1 MWTWGIVV
9 LIMLSLVGS
18 MMWAMPSPREKA
30 QALLRSKARTLGL
43 QVQLVRLTAPRA
55 TGESEAEEFERAAY
69 RQLRS
74 GLSAAQRERLVPWQ
88 VFRIRSLAC
97 DGLPDGWSWK
107 QGEGILMPAQLEV
120 LADALQALPE
130 DVVALESTPIHVS
143 AFWRERG
150 GVEALEAINMTLQ
163 RIASKGF

>member
-1 MWTWGIVV
+1 MWTWGIIV

-30 QALLRSKARTLGL
+30 QALLRSKARPLGL
-43 QVQLVRLTAPRA
+43 HVQLVRLTAPRA
-55 TGESEAEEFERAAY
+55 TGEFEEEEYERAAY

-74 GLSAAQRERLVPWQ
+74 GLSAAQRDRLVPWQ
-88 VFRIRSLAC
+88 VFRLQSLAC

-107 QGEGILMPAQLEV
+107 QGEGVLTSAQLETLAQV
-120 LADALQALPE
+120 LPMLPE

-150 GVEALEAINMTLQ
+150 GVDALETIRTVLQ
-163 RIASKGF
+163 RIAGQGF